1 MKVLIIGSGGREHAL
16 AWKVGQSSKVSEIWV
31 APGNPG
37 ISQVAKCLDIKADDI
52 ESLLQFAYEQAIDL
66 TIVGPEVPLV
76 HGIVNAFEAHDL
88 RIFGPNRYA
97 AQFEGSKAFSKAFM
111 ERYSI
116 PTAGYREFT
125 EITSA
130 EDNLHIFG
138 YPLVIKADGLA
149 AGKGVVICQNE
160 QEAKEALK
168 DMMTDEKFG
177 SAGKKVV
184 LEEFLEGVEASVLCF
199 VDSKTILPMSPAQ
212 DYKKAYDGDK
222 GLNTGGM
229 GAYSP
234 SVVMT
239 EVLENKIDH
248 DILQPFLKGIQ
259 SEGIDYRGVLF
270 VGLMV
275 KDGQAKVIEFN
286 CRLGDPETQVVL
298 PRMEN
303 DLVEVL
309 EACIDKRLEEV
320 TLKWKD
326 EACISVVL
334 ASSGYPEAYETN
346 KEIRGLQELK
356 GVLAFH
362 AGTKLIDQRLVTSGG
377 RVLNITALGPN
388 LDQARQVVYDQ
399 ISKIDFEGMMYRKD
413 IGDFNL

>member
-16 AWKVGQSSKVSEIWV
+16 AWKVGQSPKVSEIWV

-37 ISQVAKCLDIKADDI
+37 ISQEAKCIDIKADDI
-52 ESLLQFAYEQAIDL
+52 ENLLKFAYEHAIDL

-76 HGIVNAFEAHDL
+76 NGIVNAFEAHGL

-111 ERYSI
+111 DKYKI
-116 PTAGYREFT
+116 PTARYREFT

-168 DMMTDEKFG
+168 DMMADEKFG
-177 SAGKKVV
+177 TAGKKVV
-184 LEEFLEGVEASVLCF
+184 LEEFLEGIEASVLCF

-239 EVLENKIDH
+239 EALEEKINH
-248 DILQPFLKGIQ
+248 DILQPFLRGIQ
-259 SEGIDYRGVLF
+259 NEGIDYRGVLF
-270 VGLMV
+270 VGLML
-275 KDGQAKVIEFN
+275 KDGQAKVVEFN

-303 DLVEVL
+303 DLLEVL

-326 EACISVVL
+326 EACIAVVL
-334 ASSGYPEAYETN
+334 ASSGYPESYETN
-346 KEIRGLQELK
+346 KVIRGLEALD

-362 AGTKLIDQRLVTSGG
+362 AGTKLQDQRLVTSGG
-377 RVLNITALGPN
+377 RVLNITALGEN
-388 LDQARQVVYDQ
+388 LDKARQAVYKQ
-399 ISKIDFEGMMYRKD
+399 ISKIDFQGMVYRKD
-413 IGDFNL
+413 IGDFK

>member
-16 AWKVGQSSKVSEIWV
+16 AWKVGQSPKVSEIWV

-37 ISQVAKCLDIKADDI
+37 ISQEAKCIDIKADDI
-52 ESLLQFAYEQAIDL
+52 ENLLKFAYEHAIDL

-76 HGIVNAFEAHDL
+76 NGIVNAFEAHGL

-111 ERYSI
+111 DKYKI
-116 PTAGYREFT
+116 PTARYREFT

-168 DMMTDEKFG
+168 DMMADEKFG
-177 SAGKKVV
+177 TAGKKVV
-184 LEEFLEGVEASVLCF
+184 LEEFLEGIEASVLCF

-239 EVLENKIDH
+239 EALEEKINH
-248 DILQPFLKGIQ
+248 DILQPFLRGIQ
-259 SEGIDYRGVLF
+259 NEGIDYRGVLF
-270 VGLMV
+270 VGLML
-275 KDGQAKVIEFN
+275 KDGQAKVVEFN

-303 DLVEVL
+303 DLLEVL

-326 EACISVVL
+326 EACIAVVL
-334 ASSGYPEAYETN
+334 ASSGYPESYETN
-346 KEIRGLQELK
+346 KVIRGLEALD

-362 AGTKLIDQRLVTSGG
+362 AGTKLQDQRLVTSGG
-377 RVLNITALGPN
+377 RVLNITALGEN
-388 LDQARQVVYDQ
+388 LDKARQTVYKQ
-399 ISKIDFEGMMYRKD
+399 ISKIDFQGMVYRKD
-413 IGDFNL
+413 IGDFK